1 MMLFC
6 FGRTTRS
13 FLPLYIELF
22 LTARDFR
29 WGNMRRYPVESER
42 NRSGGAGVYYHV
54 SLVWAFLVP
63 LLMLLRN
70 SSTLLVCSVRELGED

>member
-1 MMLFC
+1 
-6 FGRTTRS
+6 
-13 FLPLYIELF
+13 
-22 LTARDFR
+22 
-29 WGNMRRYPVESER
+29 MRRYPVESER

-70 SSTLLVCSVRELGED
+70 SSTLFVCSVRELGEN